1 MNNPNNSL
9 RHTPALEAEIQRVG
23 DEIQRLRVAYRRFFC
38 GALEVPPDADRE
50 SIARALRDLRNINQ
64 KSPVD
69 RFRVSNLEAQFN
81 SYCEMFQRRLR
92 DQEEGH
98 RAVVRQ
104 AEAEAA
110 PRPDVE
116 KGVVFDSAPTA
127 DGVNALFQEL
137 TQRGSRLELDTFR
150 SYLDKQVAGIRKKTG
165 CSAVQ
170 FRLVNE
176 GGKVR
181 LKAKALGTAKT

>member
-1 MNNPNNSL
+1 MSNPPHRL
-9 RHTPALEAEIQRVG
+9 RPPPALEAEIQRVG
-23 DEIQRLRVAYRRFFC
+23 DEIQRLRIAYRRFFS
-38 GALEVPPDADRE
+38 GALETPPESDRE
-50 SIARALRDLRNINQ
+50 AIARSLRDLRNVNQ

-69 RFRVSNLEAQFN
+69 RFRVANLEAQFN

-92 DQEEGH
+92 EQEEGH

-104 AEAEAA
+104 ADPEVGS
-110 PRPDVE
+110 RPDFE
-116 KGVVFDSAPTA
+116 KGVVFDSSPTA
-127 DGVNALFQEL
+127 EGVNALFEEL

-165 CSAVQ
+165 CAAVQ

-181 LKAKALGTAKT
+181 LKAKALGTTNT